1 MKKKGKYTWW
11 LKTQKR
17 GVNTKQKAKSTGAEM
32 LQGFPAYTVHSA
44 MHFGDA
50 GFFLPAKSACEKH
63 ARPKKSTREEPAGEE
78 EDYVFV

>member
-1 MKKKGKYTWW
+1 
-11 LKTQKR
+11 
-17 GVNTKQKAKSTGAEM
+17 M

-50 GFFLPAKSACEKH
+50 GYFLPAKSASEKH
-63 ARPKKSTREEPAGEE
+63 ARPKKSTRPAEEEPAGEE